1 MFKCLSGVPLVV
13 TTEHAE
19 ESQNTKIWFLLD
31 EIHVEE
37 AVLEQIQCNAAT
49 KDYPVQ
55 RTTLE
60 FSKVENEIY

>member
-1 MFKCLSGVPLVV
+1 
-13 TTEHAE
+13 
-19 ESQNTKIWFLLD
+19 
-31 EIHVEE
+31 VEE